1 MGLITVLQLAKIVLI
16 LVNRHRNVAVNG
28 NTSLPP
34 NSSEGNLN
42 TKKDRGKE
50 KYRHGEME
58 RAGRLQLNQLRKVII
73 FDGSGHPRL

>member
-1 MGLITVLQLAKIVLI
+1 VLQLAKIVLI

-58 RAGRLQLNQLRKVII
+58 RNRHRKMESKIAMRERPDMLLTI
-73 FDGSGHPRL
+73 PSGGFV